1 MSCTI
6 SKALRAGVFPQV
18 TMCIGAG
25 SRENCY
31 SFLLNPSLPKNQFQ
45 LLRSLENLIFF
56 AFLFSVDGL
65 FSLLQNINQE
75 NICINTSCE
84 C

>member
-18 TMCIGAG
+18 IMCIGAG

-45 LLRSLENLIFF
+45 LLRSVTLLPLPLTLLHLLFCTTHNLHLTF
-56 AFLFSVDGL
+56 
-65 FSLLQNINQE
+65 INAA
-75 NICINTSCE
+75 
-84 C
+84 